1 MYNKRGCIYFINL
14 ITCCR
19 EKKFLE
25 LPFEIRKII
34 WKYLHSYPFI
44 SCYICDKLLINFEV
58 RIDKINGNVA
68 IEEVNNN
75 NYTII
80 NGITKCSGCFVD

>member
-1 MYNKRGCIYFINL
+1 MYNKKGCIYFMNI
-14 ITCCR
+14 ITCSR

-25 LPFEIRKII
+25 IPIEIRKII

-44 SCYICDKLLINFEV
+44 SCYICDKLLIKFQV
-58 RIDKINGNVA
+58 RLDKINGNIN

-80 NGITKCSGCFVD
+80 NGLTKCSGCFVD